1 VDNLTHSI
9 IGLIAGESA
18 AAAGAPAGEGVH
30 GLGADARRRLY
41 AAIGI
46 VGGNL
51 PDIDLVGF
59 TNNDGDLDL
68 LVSGGG
74 PGCDELGYLLNHRGY
89 THTLAGCALLALLPP
104 WGWLVRP
111 GAARL
116 S

>member
-41 AAIGI
+41 ACIGV

-51 PDIDLVGF
+51 P
-59 TNNDGDLDL
+59 DLDL